1 MITLKR
7 LTVPALKHLRDVD
20 LWLPRRGATLIEGPN
35 ESGKSTL
42 FEAIYF
48 ALYGRPLVG
57 EEPGKATLAALIPHD
72 GAQAQVT
79 LTLMA
84 DETELEVTRTLTRTR
99 NGGSTSEATLVV
111 RQPDRSVERISAV
124 SAVSDRILAELRGL
138 DGETLRNSCFMEQ
151 KGLERLE
158 SLRRD
163 EREEAIS
170 RLLGLERLVGVE
182 RALAPSA
189 EDRRRIE
196 RLRAQ
201 ARVAAQRRLQRE
213 ANAHEGDVSQRLQ
226 AAELRAWLEERDTLV
241 ARMDYLAES
250 ELRVTS
256 EMEQHEAL
264 LTRVDTLRTAE
275 RRLAETERNRWR
287 ARQASQET
295 SLLTSQLQHL
305 DAIEAASAPE
315 AQRKLDDIHRLE
327 AGLRTL
333 ASERSSLVEVAAL
346 AQRLQ
351 AAEGAEQHARELL
364 ATAEGARSASV
375 TALARAHGRDTLA
388 EWILARERADT
399 REGRTQ
405 QLVALRTTRGRH
417 EREAAE
423 TRAQSWQWLAL
434 TGASLLMALISAALA
449 IRFSI
454 GPLWFFVVLAG
465 IGVVGLGM
473 RWRLEVS
480 ASRAHAW
487 KISETEQGIS
497 TVHAESNLA
506 QRLMNDELGRLEA
519 RLRAAGMPIPVSA
532 AEGEKLL
539 HTLPNAS
546 DYAEVEAQA
555 RAAETQ
561 AARARVDLERALGD
575 AEGAYA
581 ALRNLGYE
589 DAPAHIQ
596 QRLDD
601 LDAQASE
608 LTEEARALGLPDDVT
623 SLAAARGAA
632 EVTFSTLVSSVGS
645 RDEIHTRLLESSE
658 SLEDTLR
665 AWANDLQR
673 VAFDLAGL
681 GLAEETTLAEPL
693 ETPALEALHEQL
705 GEQTQRALAQHD
717 EAAARSRQ
725 GNLIAD
731 RERLAAQ
738 SDETCETHDR
748 LCEQIRERLVAL
760 GISSAKGDESLT
772 TLTQSWPLLGEVT
785 AAEAPSL
792 RVEHETARLTA
803 YHAEQTTV
811 EHERETLLESADL
824 DEAHLHTQLE
834 AAERDLRRR
843 ELACELASE
852 ARSRIIRRALPETEA
867 YMRAILPELTAG
879 RYHDVTL
886 LREDASGAGGEA
898 DLAIRMWDQVAGR
911 YVRKN
916 LFSGGARDQAS
927 LALRLA
933 FALATLPKEL
943 GATPGFIF
951 LDEPLSAFDAERSQA
966 LARVL
971 TTGAIAE
978 AFEQIFLISHSQDIE
993 PGSFRYTLR
1002 MNGGRVAEN
1011 NLPSGA
1017 LAEELWEAEASVGVR
1032 EGRQVVASA

>member
-7 LTVPALKHLRDVD
+7 LTVPALKHLREVD
-20 LWLPRRGATLIEGPN
+20 LWLPRRGATLIEGAN

-99 NGGSTSEATLVV
+99 NGASTSEAALVV

-124 SAVSDRILAELRGL
+124 GAVSDRILAELRGL

-170 RLLGLERLVGVE
+170 RLLGLERLVSVE

-189 EDRRRIE
+189 EERRRIE

-201 ARVAAQRRLQRE
+201 ARVAAQRRVMRE
-213 ANAHEGDVSQRLQ
+213 ATQREGDVSQRLQ

-241 ARMDYLAES
+241 ARMDYLAET
-250 ELRVTS
+250 ELSLTN
-256 EMEQHEAL
+256 EMAEHAAL
-264 LTRVDTLRTAE
+264 LAQMETLRAAE

-327 AGLRTL
+327 SGLRAL
-333 ASERSSLVEVAAL
+333 ASERSSLEEVAAL
-346 AQRLQ
+346 TQRLQ
-351 AAEGAEQHARELL
+351 TAEGAEHHARESL
-364 ATAEGARSASV
+364 AAAEGARSAAV
-375 TALARAHGRDTLA
+375 TALARAHARDTLA
-388 EWILARERADT
+388 EWILARERAET

-454 GPLWFFVVLAG
+454 GPLWGFVVLAG
-465 IGVVGLGM
+465 IGVVALGM

-480 ASRAHAW
+480 ASRAHSW

-497 TVHAESNLA
+497 TVHAEANLA

-519 RLRAAGMPIPVSA
+519 RLRAAGVPIPASA
-532 AEGEKLL
+532 ADGEAFL

-546 DYAEVEAQA
+546 DYADVEAQS
-555 RAAETQ
+555 RAAETE
-561 AARARVDLERALGD
+561 AARARVELERALGD
-575 AEGAYA
+575 AEAAYA
-581 ALRNLGYE
+581 ALRNLGY
-589 DAPAHIQ
+589 DDPPTRIQ

-608 LTEEARALGLPDDVT
+608 LAEEARALGLPDDVT

-632 EVTFSTLVSSVGS
+632 EVTFSTLVSSVGG
-645 RDEIHTRLLESSE
+645 RDELHTRLLESSE
-658 SLEDTLR
+658 SLEETLR
-665 AWANDLQR
+665 SWASDLQS
-673 VAFDLAGL
+673 VARDLAGI
-681 GLAEETTLAEPL
+681 GLADEEEATLAEPL
-693 ETPALEALHEQL
+693 ETHALEALHEQL
-705 GEQTQRALAQHD
+705 SEQTQRALAQHN
-717 EAAARSRQ
+717 EPAARSRQ
-725 GNLIAD
+725 ASLIAE
-731 RERLAAQ
+731 RERLATQ
-738 SDETCETHDR
+738 SDKTCEAHDR
-748 LCEQIRERLVAL
+748 LREQIRESLVGL
-760 GISSAKGDESLT
+760 GMTSAKGDESLT
-772 TLTQSWPLLGEVT
+772 TLTQSWPLLGDVT

-792 RVEHETARLTA
+792 RAEHETARLTA

-824 DEAHLHTQLE
+824 DEADLRAQLE
-834 AAERDLRRR
+834 DAERDLRRR
-843 ELACELASE
+843 ELACDLASE

-886 LREDASGAGGEA
+886 LREDASGASGET

-978 AFEQIFLISHSQDIE
+978 AFAQVFLISHSQDIE
-993 PGSFRYTLR
+993 PGSFDYTLR
-1002 MNGGRVAEN
+1002 MSGGRVAET

-1017 LAEELWEAEASVGVR
+1017 LAEELWEAEAGVAVG
-1032 EGRQVVASA
+1032 GRLGASA